1 MSEAIVETAVDTVPE
16 EKKERTLW
24 DIMFDPV
31 YGQFAPHNLIA
42 LHEVMKKCEREFI
55 EDWNQRNGNGQQE
68 PSSRS
73 CKRSS
78 VREMEFR
85 CDLPRVL

>member
-31 YGQFAPHNLIA
+31 DGQCTPHKIIA

-55 EDWNQRNGNGQQE
+55 EDWNRRNGTGQQE
-68 PSSRS
+68 PSPRS
-73 CKRSS
+73 CTPPPVQETEYR
-78 VREMEFR
+78 R
-85 CDLPRVL
+85 DLSKVL